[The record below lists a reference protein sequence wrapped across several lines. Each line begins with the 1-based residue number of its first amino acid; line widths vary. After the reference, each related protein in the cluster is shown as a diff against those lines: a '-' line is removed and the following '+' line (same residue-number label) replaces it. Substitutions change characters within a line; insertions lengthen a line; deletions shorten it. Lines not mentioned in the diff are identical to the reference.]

1 MPRLRRR
8 ALPVPLRIDRHA
20 RQGLQL
26 EDDDRGAQ
34 LGLCLADPELGR
46 FCKCY
51 RGLGSRK
58 LIISYVHDSFT
69 PYVKVRCSVQY
80 AQTPYSPFF
89 FFNFFFLKIAL
100 RDEFANLT
108 SLPFKIYDVTLH
120 PTVQEDI
127 SKCIS
132 VFVNLQKGASQSST
146 L

>member
-1 MPRLRRR
+1 MFMTRL
-8 ALPVPLRIDRHA
+8 PLMS
-20 RQGLQL
+20 
-26 EDDDRGAQ
+26 
-34 LGLCLADPELGR
+34 
-46 FCKCY
+46 K
-51 RGLGSRK
+51 
-58 LIISYVHDSFT
+58 
-69 PYVKVRCSVQY
+69 Y
-80 AQTPYSPFF
+80 AVVFNMLKRPTVLFF
-89 FFNFFFLKIAL
+89 FQSFFFLKIAL